1 MKKVSLNN
9 KKKLLF
15 FYFFIFFYTTFSH
28 FWHKTQTIMDWNHFQ
43 QLAGGFVKQQFCLP
57 SESWLNVD
65 FVGFLSQRAGL
76 SLPQT
81 EAGNILLN
89 CVCLRSCCFLHCCSS
104 LHSLLRRVLCHRQLS
119 SQGKPYH
126 GFGFFAS
133 LYSSSLWFL
142 LSVSTFP
149 FPCTFPLS
157 AQHIPAPGQWVFSF
171 TSVGLA
177 SVHHFI
183 QSLPFFTAT
192 LLQLAARKAP
202 CFSFPFLLQL
212 SNNFL
217 EVRVWHWSNFQ
228 SVSLL

>member
-9 KKKLLF
+9 KKKTI
-15 FYFFIFFYTTFSH
+15 FFIFSFIFYTTFSH

-81 EAGNILLN
+81 EAGNISPN

-126 GFGFFAS
+126 GFV
-133 LYSSSLWFL
+133 FL
-142 LSVSTFP
+142 LPSTVLHSDFFFLFPLFLFPVLSPCLLSTFLLLDNESSVSRQWDS
-149 FPCTFPLS
+149 PLS
-157 AQHIPAPGQWVFSF
+157 IISFKVCPFS
-171 TSVGLA
+171 
-177 SVHHFI
+177 
-183 QSLPFFTAT
+183 
-192 LLQLAARKAP
+192 LQR
-202 CFSFPFLLQL
+202 SY
-212 SNNFL
+212 S
-217 EVRVWHWSNFQ
+217 
-228 SVSLL
+228 

>member
-1 MKKVSLNN
+1 
-9 KKKLLF
+9 
-15 FYFFIFFYTTFSH
+15 
-28 FWHKTQTIMDWNHFQ
+28 MDWNHFQ

-126 GFGFFAS
+126 GFVFFCFPLQFFTLISSFCFHFSFS
-133 LYSSSLWFL
+133 LYFSPVCSAHSCSWTMSLQFHVSGTRLCPSFHSKFALFHCNALTVSSEES
-142 LSVSTFP
+142 P
-149 FPCTFPLS
+149 
-157 AQHIPAPGQWVFSF
+157 VF
-171 TSVGLA
+171 
-177 SVHHFI
+177 FI
-183 QSLPFFTAT
+183 
-192 LLQLAARKAP
+192 
-202 CFSFPFLLQL
+202 SFPFTA
-212 SNNFL
+212 F
-217 EVRVWHWSNFQ
+217 
-228 SVSLL
+228 